1 MPWRMVPSVPPRKS
15 DAVGHHHAH
24 DPLGVGDGEHVLEEG
39 EVTLGLG
46 RDGAVAVEA
55 VVGVVGGEAVVGV
68 VGGEVAPP
76 LLQAE
81 GGIGDD
87 AIVGEQSPALV
98 PQLGVHGDVAAL
110 VAGGAQ
116 AVQE

>member
-24 DPLGVGDGEHVLEEG
+24 DPLRVGDGEHVLEEG

-46 RDGAVAVEA
+46 RDGAVAV
-55 VVGVVGGEAVVGV
+55 EAVVGV